1 MIHVLQGGS
10 NAQMTMQPC
19 HIYCKFHGCQVWGQY
34 TQPTMRYKQGSLWL
48 LRSTTL
54 EPHSLDSLA

>member
-10 NAQMTMQPC
+10 TAQLTMQPGQG
-19 HIYCKFHGCQVWGQY
+19 HCKVHGCQVWGQD
-34 TQPTMRYKQGSLWL
+34 TQPTLGNKQGSLWL

-54 EPHSLDSLA
+54 ELDSPDSLA